1 MRIQAY
7 DIDSF
12 CEAHGISRPFFYKLL
27 KNGLGPKTVK
37 LGTKTL
43 ITAGAA
49 AQWRRDLEN
58 RVSAADK
65 AQGV

>member
-1 MRIQAY
+1 MHAMY
-7 DIDSF
+7 DVNEF
-12 CEAHGISRPFFYKLL
+12 CRLHGISRAFFYKLL

-43 ITAGAA
+43 ITAEAA
-49 AQWRRDLEN
+49 AQWRRELEN
-58 RVSAADK
+58 RVSAADE